1 MQPVVAA
8 GALRQYHRCVLSWRG
23 TIVGIGK
30 VVGGGGLFQDDRHH
44 CGWVCKELIL
54 AMLCTSPPSLSL
66 GVAGYVR
73 WGEGVAG
80 YERRDEGGVAGG
92 GGGSS

>member
-44 CGWVCKELIL
+44 CGSVW
-54 AMLCTSPPSLSL
+54 L
-66 GVAGYVR
+66 GVQRVDPSHAL
-73 WGEGVAG
+73 
-80 YERRDEGGVAGG
+80 
-92 GGGSS
+92 